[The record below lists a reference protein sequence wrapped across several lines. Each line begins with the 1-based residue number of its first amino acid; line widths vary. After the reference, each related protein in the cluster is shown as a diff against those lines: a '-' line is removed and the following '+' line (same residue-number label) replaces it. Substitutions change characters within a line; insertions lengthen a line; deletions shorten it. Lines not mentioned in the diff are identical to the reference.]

1 MCQTNTLR
9 IANAGKPLKQK
20 FIKRFHYSVKDT
32 MLPNKISRIP
42 ESENIPLSIAQ
53 KRIWILEQLEPDLP
67 FSNRPLAIRLQGILR
82 EAILTKSLGAIIQRH
97 DALRTI
103 FPTHEGNP
111 VQKILPS
118 WTFSPEI
125 IDLNYLPEAQRETEA
140 REIGKREAQKNF
152 DLTGGPLIRGVL
164 LRLSDQDHIL
174 LLLMHHLV
182 FDGWS
187 ERILLEELRTFY
199 RAFSQTKINEATSN
213 DKCVLPD
220 LPIQYKDF
228 SLWQQN
234 RLNDAFLSD
243 HLQYW
248 QGKLKDSLSPLKLQ
262 TDYPPPYQRTFHAR
276 SESILLPNS
285 LTKTLKSFS
294 QREGVTSFMTLLAV
308 FQTLLH
314 RYTGQETINVG
325 VPIAGR
331 NNSETEPLI
340 GLFMNTLVM
349 SSDFSGNP
357 TFRQFLAHV
366 KQVSLQAYS
375 HQEVP
380 FEKLVEVLQPV
391 RERDRWPLFQVLLN
405 FRNLPQTH
413 SPIKG
418 NLTIEPYSFEWGIIG
433 GLDLSLDIKN
443 VPDGLYCQF
452 SYPVELFRENTIKS
466 LTNHFK
472 IILESALAHS
482 DQPIGTLNLLT
493 KEEQHQILIEW
504 NNTQV
509 DYPENICVH
518 ELVEKQVESTPN
530 AVAVVFE
537 EHKLTYEQ
545 LNQSANQLAHYLKN
559 QNIPS
564 GATIGIYVESSVDMV
579 IGLLGVLKAGC
590 AYVPMDPRYPQARLE
605 FMAQDSYIA
614 LLLTQEHVKTFLST
628 QIGTI
633 ICLDSDNNLWS
644 RESKENLESRATGD
658 SLAYVIYTSGTTGQP
673 KGVMVTHG
681 AACNHLFWRH
691 DYFGLTHSDRVLQKA
706 SLSFDD
712 SFWEIFEPLTR
723 GAQIFLAPS
732 EHHHDVRYLINTII
746 QQKITV
752 LSLVPSLLEL
762 FLQEPEV
769 HNCTTLTRV
778 TTGGEELSVEL
789 QERFFQR
796 LNADFYNGYGPT
808 EATIAVSYWKCHPN
822 EKCLTVPIG
831 KPISNTQLY
840 VLDPQL
846 QPVPI
851 GVVGEI
857 FIGGK
862 SLAKGYLKHQKL
874 TQEKFINNP
883 FGEGV
888 LYQTG
893 DLGRHSPDGN
903 LEFLGRI
910 DDQVKIRGIR
920 IELGE
925 IKSSLNRHPQIE
937 KTEIV
942 TTGNSKKDQL
952 VIAYYRSKDNQ
963 QISPQLLRGFLK
975 QKLPDYMIPS
985 AFIYLD
991 HIPLT
996 TSGKVDR
1003 NALPKPQRE
1012 HYVYK
1017 EIVHPETETELKLTR
1032 IWQEVL
1038 NVSEE
1043 ISIHDNFFELGGHS
1057 LSATKIVSR
1066 IWDIFKVELPLRRL
1080 FDSPTIAE
1088 IGELVEVATNLET
1101 N

>member
-9 IANAGKPLKQK
+9 IANAGKPLKQQ
-20 FIKRFHYSVKDT
+20 FIKPFHYSVKDT
-32 MLPNKISRIP
+32 MPLNKISRIP
-42 ESENIPLSIAQ
+42 ESENIPLSMAQ
-53 KRIWILEQLEPDLP
+53 KRIWVMEQLESDTPL
-67 FSNRPLAIRLQGILR
+67 SNRPLAIRLGGILN
-82 EAILTKSLGAIIQRH
+82 EQILIRSLSVIIQRH
-97 DALRTI
+97 EALRTV
-103 FPTHEGNP
+103 FPIQDGNP

-125 IDLNYLPEAQRETEA
+125 IDLNYLPKAQRETEA

-152 DLTGGPLIRGVL
+152 DLTTGPLIRGVL
-164 LRLSDQDHIL
+164 LRLSDLDHIL
-174 LLLMHHLV
+174 LLLIHHLV

-187 ERILLEELRTFY
+187 ERIFLEELRTLY
-199 RAFSQTKINEATSN
+199 SAFSQTKNNGGTSN
-213 DKCVLPD
+213 QKINLPD

-228 SLWQQN
+228 TLWQQK
-234 RLNDAFLSD
+234 RLNEALLSD
-243 HLQYW
+243 QLNYW
-248 QGKLKDSLSPLKLQ
+248 QRKLGDGQSTLKLP
-262 TDYPPPYQRTFHAR
+262 TDSPRPNKRTFEAK
-276 SESILLPNS
+276 SESILLPKS
-285 LTKTLKSFS
+285 LTESLQSLS
-294 QREGVTSFMTLLAV
+294 QMERVTSFMTLLAV

-349 SSDFSGNP
+349 SSDFFGNP
-357 TFRQFLAHV
+357 TFRQLLAHV
-366 KQVSLQAYS
+366 KQVSLQAFS
-375 HQEVP
+375 HQELP

-391 RERDRWPLFQVLLN
+391 RERNTWPLFQVLLN
-405 FRNLPQTH
+405 FRNLPKTH
-413 SPIKG
+413 SPTKG
-418 NLTIEPYSFEWGIIG
+418 NFTIEPYSFEWGIIG
-433 GLDLSLDIKN
+433 GLDLVLDIN
-443 VPDGLYCQF
+443 TVPDGLYCQF
-452 SYPVELFRENTIKS
+452 SYPVELFRKKTIQS
-466 LTNHFK
+466 LAKHFRVL
-472 IILESALAHS
+472 LESALANS
-482 DQPIGTLNLLT
+482 GQPIGTLNLLT

-537 EHKLTYEQ
+537 EHKFTYEQ

-559 QNIPS
+559 QGIPS
-564 GATIGIYVESSVDMV
+564 ETTIGICVESSLDMV

-590 AYVPMDPRYPQARLE
+590 AYVPMDPKYPQERLE
-605 FMAQDSYIA
+605 FMAHDSNIS
-614 LLLTQEHVKTFLST
+614 LLLTQKHVKTFLST

-633 ICLDSDNNLWS
+633 ICLDSDKNLWS
-644 RESKENLESRATGD
+644 HESKENLEGRATGD
-658 SLAYVIYTSGTTGQP
+658 TLAYVIYTSGTTGQP

-681 AACNHLFWRH
+681 AACNHLYWRH

-732 EHHHDVRYLINTII
+732 EHHHDARYLINTII
-746 QQKITV
+746 QQKITA
-752 LSLVPSLLEL
+752 LCLVPSLLEL

-769 HNCTTLTRV
+769 HNCNTLRRV
-778 TTGGEELSVEL
+778 TTGGEELSVKL
-789 QERFFQR
+789 QERFFQH

-808 EATIAVSYWKCHPN
+808 EATIAVSYWKCNPN
-822 EKCLTVPIG
+822 KNCLTVPIG

-840 VLDPQL
+840 VLDLQL

-851 GVVGEI
+851 GVIGEI
-857 FIGGK
+857 FIAGK
-862 SLAKGYLKHQKL
+862 SLARGYLNHPEL
-874 TQEKFINNP
+874 TREKFITNP
-883 FGEGV
+883 FGKGV

-903 LEFLGRI
+903 LEFIGRI
-910 DDQVKIRGIR
+910 DNQIKIRGIR

-937 KTEIV
+937 NTEIV
-942 TTGNSKKDQL
+942 ATGNSKKDQM

-963 QISPQLLRGFLK
+963 QISPKILRDFLK
-975 QKLPDYMIPS
+975 QKLPGYMIPS
-985 AFIYLD
+985 AFVYLD
-991 HIPLT
+991 RIPLT
-996 TSGKVDR
+996 TSGKIDR

-1012 HYVYK
+1012 HYVNNEVVY
-1017 EIVHPETETELKLTR
+1017 PLTEMEQNLTR
-1032 IWQEVL
+1032 IWKEVL
-1038 NVSEE
+1038 NLSEE

-1057 LSATKIVSR
+1057 LAAFRVVSR
-1066 IWDIFKVELPLRRL
+1066 IRDKFKVELPLRCL
-1080 FDSPTIAE
+1080 FESPTIAE
-1088 IGELVEVATNLET
+1088 IGELVEVATNLEK